1 MDRITKLNEAAR
13 LIKEVGRT
21 LDTRKSDCP
30 CCGLTKYED
39 RTAHGC
45 KEWLDAG
52 LPHAQGYGAV
62 AQLGERQAGSL

>member
-1 MDRITKLNEAAR
+1 MTDGRIAKLNEAAR

-45 KEWLDAG
+45 KEWLDAALQRVERVARTLKDTG
-52 LPHAQGYGAV
+52 L
-62 AQLGERQAGSL
+62 